1 MIKGY
6 QIHLCTCSNK
16 QIPHSNTAMR
26 LGWLW
31 PFCSI
36 FIPPDNEEIEVYRY
50 TTIYDAELDQ
60 LSKKMEVINFL
71 NQINKD
77 VNCYEQWI
85 RFDTFE
91 NYGMLKLFITQSS
104 LSFPCFLTSFHIL
117 WFKWLPDF
125 SAFEKK
131 CSNERSK
138 DKIQNQQQKC
148 PNKKN
153 NKEKKGKHKFSLLI
167 ITAILLF
174 SREFEKC
181 LCLSN
186 NIKLSANKKLAITTV
201 YPGVFLYHNICE
213 NE

>member
-1 MIKGY
+1 
-6 QIHLCTCSNK
+6 
-16 QIPHSNTAMR
+16 
-26 LGWLW
+26 
-31 PFCSI
+31 
-36 FIPPDNEEIEVYRY
+36 
-50 TTIYDAELDQ
+50 
-60 LSKKMEVINFL
+60 MEVINFL

>member
-1 MIKGY
+1 MKKGY

-16 QIPHSNTAMR
+16 QIPHSNTTMR

-36 FIPPDNEEIEVYRY
+36 FIPPDNKEIEVY

-104 LSFPCFLTSFHIL
+104 LSFPCFLTSFHIF

-153 NKEKKGKHKFSLLI
+153 NKEKKGKTQIFFTYNNCNTAFWQRVWKMPLLI
-167 ITAILLF
+167 
-174 SREFEKC
+174 KQ
-181 LCLSN
+181 
-186 NIKLSANKKLAITTV
+186 
-201 YPGVFLYHNICE
+201 Y
-213 NE
+213 